1 MCLGSV
7 QWSFV
12 GVEASTP
19 IWLVA
24 AMVVIRRHVII
35 MYFCG
40 GRAEC
45 RSTMNC
51 NVAGSCFQLQRTIH
65 WLREEFWPEN
75 LVLIPV

>member
-51 NVAGSCFQLQRTIH
+51 NVAGSCFQLQEQFTGCEKNFCRKI
-65 WLREEFWPEN
+65 
-75 LVLIPV
+75 